1 VKFQIQRYYSDAWHT
16 QSTSSCHALSTTSTS
31 YATVTLTNAVSS
43 KFRIRAEYVHSTK
56 DTGNLSTWGA
66 WQYFTVRK

>member
-1 VKFQIQRYYSDAWHT
+1 MYGPSA
-16 QSTSSCHALSTTSTS
+16 ALRGCWTEFD
-31 YATVTLTNAVSS
+31 VRRL
-43 KFRIRAEYVHSTK
+43 RMRAEYVHSTK